1 MNEMVS
7 GETLLMEAGPSPRE
21 LVAAR
26 VGSRGAPVTAGG
38 ISGVVRDG
46 NTGDPLP
53 EMGVWI
59 LRKGDAGWLIVRNLT
74 TREDGSFFA
83 DGLPPGNYFAFGGF
97 DFRGRLRYEIQGFG
111 GGSYF
116 APAALDDA
124 RPIKVMPGSIAA
136 GVHIGLRRLK
146 DSTGASYLQATP
158 PEEPAQTTRM

>member
-7 GETLLMEAGPSPRE
+7 GETLLLEAGQSPRA

-26 VGSRGAPVTAGG
+26 VGSPGAAVTGGG

-136 GVHIGLRRLK
+136 GVHICLRRLK
-146 DSTGASYLQATP
+146 EASLTSHTLAAAP
-158 PEEPAQTTRM
+158 PDLETTRM